1 MTTAFERAAWVDVSQ
16 DTGTLILR
24 LCGELD
30 VASRDVI
37 EPAVLAAIPTAYTV
51 ILDLSDLTFCDSSGL
66 TMFLA
71 AKETAEAEGT
81 TLRLRNPRPNVARVL
96 QISGVD
102 QVLDI
107 RE

>member
-71 AKETAEAEGT
+71 AKEMAEAEGT

-96 QISGVD
+96 EISGVD